1 MITIFQGWGL
11 EGLGNGDND
20 YYEYSFIETEAI
32 IEGSDNYVALFHH
45 TERSDFV
52 NDLFE
57 EF

>member
-1 MITIFQGWGL
+1 MITIFQGWRL

-20 YYEYSFIETEAI
+20 YYEYSIIETEAI
-32 IEGSDNYVALFHH
+32 IESSDNYVVLFHPI
-45 TERSDFV
+45 ERSDFV